1 MMGLFQRSIDII
13 LENQSATGA
22 YPACPTFPTYQY
34 CWYRDGSFIAYA
46 MDLAGEHGS
55 ARRFHEWAAK
65 TVLRNQDI
73 VARVVA
79 RQEWDTALSPQDILH
94 TRYDL
99 DGSPGLGAWPNF
111 QLDGFGT
118 WLWSLGE
125 HQRQTGESLSTDMH
139 SAASLVAQYVAHLWQ
154 VPCFDCW
161 EEFPEK
167 IHTYTLAALYAG
179 LIAAGKLKAGDFEII
194 IRNIRAYM
202 LDKCKKFGSFVKYAG
217 TTSVDASL
225 LGLAVPYGI
234 VAVDDSTMRAT
245 VEKIETELRNGGGVH
260 RYAKDTYY
268 GGGEWVLLTAWLGW
282 YYKLAGESDKAL
294 EALVWVESQADGNSH
309 LPEQVPVN
317 LNDTS
322 YYEPWRQRWGD
333 IASPLLW
340 SHAKHVILRSVI

>member
-1 MMGLFQRSIDII
+1 MTGLFQQSIDII
-13 LENQSATGA
+13 LKYQTPNGA
-22 YPACPTFPTYQY
+22 YPASPNYPTYHY
-34 CWYRDGSFIAYA
+34 CWYRDGAFIAYA

-65 TVLRNQDI
+65 TVLINQEVI
-73 VARVVA
+73 ERVVE
-79 RQEWDTALSPQDILH
+79 RLDWDTKPGPQDVLH
-94 TRYDL
+94 TRYRL
-99 DGSPGLGAWPNF
+99 DGSPGRDDWPNF

-125 HQRQTGESLSTDMH
+125 HQRLAGVSLSRDIH
-139 SAASLVAQYVAHLWQ
+139 IAASLAAQYVSHLWR

-161 EEFPEK
+161 EEFPDK
-167 IHTYTLAALYAG
+167 IHTYTLAALYGG
-179 LIAAGKLKAGDFEII
+179 LRATAELNAGDYNATT
-194 IRNIRAYM
+194 RDIRAYV
-202 LDKCKKFGSFVKYAG
+202 LDRCKKSGRFVKYSG
-217 TTSVDASL
+217 STSVDASL

-234 VAVDDSTMRAT
+234 VAVDDSVMRAT
-245 VEKIETELRNGGGVH
+245 VKKIDTELRKGGGVH
-260 RYAKDTYY
+260 RYARDTYY

-282 YYKLAGESDKAL
+282 YYKLAGELDKAI
-294 EALVWVESQADGNSH
+294 EALVWVESQADESGH

-317 LNDTS
+317 LNDRS